1 MTVIRAGKPLDL
13 DEAAGKKEVEGDIR
27 DFVHRDVSTLRRP
40 IASDPGSELMANNI
54 NALLQR
60 VSGSSTKEIEML
72 IDELENLR
80 DFLVS
85 EGERVQ
91 REITGYAALSQAA
104 MQSTRV
110 IADGIA
116 QWKRAEA
123 ARHERG

>member
-1 MTVIRAGKPLDL
+1 MTVIRAGKPVDL
-13 DEAAGKKEVEGDIR
+13 DEIAGKKEVEGEIR
-27 DFVHRDVSTLRRP
+27 DFVHRDVSTLRRGP
-40 IASDPGSELMANNI
+40 PDPGSELVANNI
-54 NALLQR
+54 NALIQR
-60 VSGSSTKEIEML
+60 VSGSSTKEIDML

-80 DFLVS
+80 DFLLS

-91 REITGYAALSQAA
+91 REISGFATLSQSA

-123 ARHERG
+123 ARNERG